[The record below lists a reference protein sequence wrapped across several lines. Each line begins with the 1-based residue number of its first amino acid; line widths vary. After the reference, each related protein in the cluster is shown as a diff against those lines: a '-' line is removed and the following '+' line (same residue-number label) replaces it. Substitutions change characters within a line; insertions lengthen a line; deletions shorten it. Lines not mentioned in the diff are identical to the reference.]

1 MSDLIKIYT
10 QCMGAI
16 DLISQA
22 WTETAACDE
31 CRISVRAFRK
41 YTEENVEL
49 RELRDEAVVRGYD
62 RMADILLDPFANPLY
77 GESDVKRAKLVTDN
91 MKWLLARRR
100 PDQYSERVKIEHT
113 VTADRAIIE
122 ALERGR
128 ERVSSMV
135 LDAVMRD
142 ITPPRLPAPTPGNVI
157 SVDVLDDE
165 LLQFV

>member
-1 MSDLIKIYT
+1 MTDLIKIYT

-41 YTEENVEL
+41 YTEENDEL
-49 RELRDEAVVRGYD
+49 RELRDEAIVRGYD
-62 RMADILLDPFANPLY
+62 RMADKLLDPFGDKLY
-77 GESDVKRAKLVTDN
+77 GDSDPKRAKLVSDN

-135 LDAVMRD
+135 IDTVARD
-142 ITPPRLPAPTPGNVI
+142 ITPRVLSAPLPVI
-157 SVDVLDDE
+157 DLDVIDDE
-165 LLQFV
+165 LQQFV

>member
-1 MSDLIKIYT
+1 MQDLIKIYT

-49 RELRDEAVVRGYD
+49 RELREEAAVRGYD
-62 RMADILLDPFANPLY
+62 RMADKLLDPFGDPLY
-77 GESDVKRAKLVTDN
+77 GESDVKRAKLISDN

-100 PDQYSERVKIEHT
+100 PDQYSERVKMEVTI
-113 VTADRAIIE
+113 TADRAIIE

-128 ERVSSMV
+128 DRVSSMV
-135 LDAVMRD
+135 LDAVARD
-142 ITPPRLPAPTPGNVI
+142 ITPRTLPKPANVI
-157 SVDVLDDE
+157 NLDAIDDE
-165 LLQFV
+165 LAQFV